1 MATRDVQDAL
11 PKRRTLKK
19 PSVHRPRDLAKDQQK
34 LPVWFDGEGRRL
46 PDRFA
51 TSGIFSPFGGPNYGL
66 AQLNHYAVQSM
77 AAFVLKA
84 ARGRVNVTEP
94 KGLIGLDYWV
104 ERNFNQIE
112 DKSILEFKPAQK
124 LRSELM
130 ANPTL
135 RSVHDEA
142 VSWRHARF
150 EELIHKDD
158 TRELMGRLL
167 HTPPSRLLPSKEAK
181 FLMKHAIAE
190 LRVRTRD

>member
-1 MATRDVQDAL
+1 
-11 PKRRTLKK
+11 
-19 PSVHRPRDLAKDQQK
+19 
-34 LPVWFDGEGRRL
+34 
-46 PDRFA
+46 
-51 TSGIFSPFGGPNYGL
+51 
-66 AQLNHYAVQSM
+66 M

-112 DKSILEFKPAQK
+112 DRSILEFKPAQT

-135 RSVHDEA
+135 RRVHDEA

-150 EELIHKDD
+150 EELMHKED